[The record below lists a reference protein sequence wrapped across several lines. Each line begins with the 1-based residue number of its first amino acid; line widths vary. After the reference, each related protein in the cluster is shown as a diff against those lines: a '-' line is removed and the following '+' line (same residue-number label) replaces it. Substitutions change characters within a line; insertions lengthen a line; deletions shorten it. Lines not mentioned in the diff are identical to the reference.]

1 MRKRILALICTL
13 ALSVSLIIPSAFA
26 VQAGSGEVLQVLSAM
41 GVMNGDANGDLHLD
55 RNVKRSEFTKMAV
68 TASVYKDM
76 ATADARVS
84 PFADVKYTHW
94 AAGYIKTGVDALWI
108 NGYLDGTFRPDS
120 NVKLEEAVNICLKML
135 GYTDMDFSGGTY
147 PYPQLALY
155 RNLGMDEGIRAK
167 QGEVLVRE
175 DCAQLIYN
183 TLNTVAKSGKIYAMT
198 LGYGVD
204 AVGEIDY
211 LSVVNAELDG
221 PVVVRDH
228 SWTDAIGFVP
238 DVVYR
243 NDKEST
249 IAAITKFDVL
259 YYLESSKTVWAY
271 HNQVTGVYES
281 VSPSRTYPET
291 VTISGIPYGFES
303 SSAAYAMSAV
313 GKYRL
318 GDTVTLL
325 LGRNHTVVAVIDPD
339 EAGAAVCGIV
349 MASGTGTYV
358 DAQGKAY
365 TAPYI
370 SILGV
375 DGVTY
380 QYQTT
385 QNHYCDE
392 GDLVKVSFDGG
403 DMKISSIRNSAKD
416 LSGKVNSE
424 ATALGR
430 YRFADDVKIMDY
442 IGETAITVP
451 VTRLAGVQIDS
462 GDIAYYELN
471 NDNEIEILILKNV
484 TGDMFN
490 FGILIDHTPI
500 MGVQMVNGMPQQ
512 YVAANSYTVLTG
524 NQEVGPLVCENIT
537 FPVQEKNAVRYLIDG
552 TTLDKLYNLTEVK
565 LTSVDG
571 TKVVSDK
578 NQRFNVENGVQV
590 YLKKYVSGEGTK
602 YYMTSIDNVNDGEHT
617 LTGWYDKAEK
627 EGGRMRVIVAS
638 EK

>member
-13 ALSVSLIIPSAFA
+13 ALSVSLIIPSASA
-26 VQAGSGEVLQVLSAM
+26 VQADSGEVLQVLSAM

-147 PYPQLALY
+147 PYPQLAMY

-167 QGEVLVRE
+167 QGEALVRE

-204 AVGEIDY
+204 AVGKIDY

-249 IAAITKFDVL
+249 MEAITKFDVL
-259 YYLESSKTVWAY
+259 YYLETSKTVWAY
-271 HNQVTGVYES
+271 HNQVTGIYES
-281 VSPSRTYPET
+281 AAPNRSNPAT
-291 VTISGIPYGFES
+291 VTVSGMPYSFES
-303 SSAAYAMSAV
+303 ASAAYTMSTV
-313 GKYRL
+313 GKYKL
-318 GDTVTLL
+318 GDAVTLL
-325 LGRNHTVVAVIDPD
+325 LGRNNTVVAVIDPN
-339 EAGAAVCGIV
+339 EAGADVCGIV
-349 MASGTGTYV
+349 MATGTGTYM
-358 DAQGKAY
+358 DAQGNAY

-375 DGVTY
+375 DGMTY
-380 QYQTT
+380 RYQTA
-385 QNHYCDE
+385 QNVYYDA

-403 DMKISSIRNSAKD
+403 DIKIRSIRNSSKD
-416 LSGKVNSE
+416 LSGKVNGD
-424 ATALGR
+424 ATKLGR
-430 YRFADDVKIMDY
+430 YQFADDIKIMDY
-442 IGETAITVP
+442 IDETAITVP
-451 VTRLAGVQIDS
+451 ANRLADVQIDS
-462 GDIAYYELN
+462 GDVAYYELN
-471 NDNEIEILILKNV
+471 VNNEIKTLILKNV
-484 TGDMFN
+484 TGDMFS
-490 FGILIDHTPI
+490 FGVLKEHEQIK
-500 MGVQMVNGMPQQ
+500 GVDPYTGNS
-512 YVAANSYTVLTG
+512 YVAANSYTIISG
-524 NQEVGPLVCENIT
+524 GQAVGPLVCQGVSY
-537 FPVQEKNAVRYLIDG
+537 PVQEGQAVRFIMG
-552 TTLDKLYNLTEVK
+552 ATAPEKLYSLTEVK
-565 LTSVDG
+565 LRTVDG
-571 TKVVSDK
+571 TKAVAEDA
-578 NQRFNVENGVQV
+578 QTFNIANGVQV
-590 YLKKYVSGEGTK
+590 YLRQNTAGTTE
-602 YYMTSIDNVNDGEHT
+602 YYLTTLDNVNDGEHT
-617 LTGWYDKAEK
+617 LTGWYDAKDR
-627 EGGRMRVIVAS
+627 EGGRMRVIVAV
-638 EK
+638 EKK